1 MSAALAA
8 DGRLAVTVHDMSHR
22 VVPEIVGDTKKRLYA
37 QTMFRAIRKRA
48 SVIFTVS
55 SFSKDELRRHGQ
67 LTPEQYE
74 AMLALR
80 AFGTARGLTVGQ
92 LSERL
97 QVKHHTAVTLVN
109 KLVERGAASRTQGT
123 SDRREVYVKLTPQGT
138 DVLETTASV
147 RSRSS

>member
-1 MSAALAA
+1 MKPLRNEDYEALA
-8 DGRLAVTVHDMSHR
+8 G
-22 VVPEIVGDTKKRLYA
+22 
-37 QTMFRAIRKRA
+37 FRYGMRKFLR
-48 SVIFTVS
+48 
-55 SFSKDELRRHGQ
+55 FSKDELRRHGQ

-109 KLVERGAASRTQGT
+109 KLVERGAAMFGPHHPKE
-123 SDRREVYVKLTPQGT
+123 RRARGHPWAL
-138 DVLETTASV
+138 V
-147 RSRSS
+147 RAWAADIRR

>member
-1 MSAALAA
+1 MKPLRNEDYEALA
-8 DGRLAVTVHDMSHR
+8 G
-22 VVPEIVGDTKKRLYA
+22 
-37 QTMFRAIRKRA
+37 FRYGMRKFLR
-48 SVIFTVS
+48 
-55 SFSKDELRRHGQ
+55 FSKDELRRHGH

-138 DVLETTASV
+138 NVLETTASV
-147 RSRSS
+147 HRREIRDRSAELIAALERLQK

>member
-1 MSAALAA
+1 MKPLRNEDYEALA
-8 DGRLAVTVHDMSHR
+8 G
-22 VVPEIVGDTKKRLYA
+22 
-37 QTMFRAIRKRA
+37 FRYGMRKFLR
-48 SVIFTVS
+48 
-55 SFSKDELRRHGQ
+55 FSKDELRRHGQ

-97 QVKHHTAVTLVN
+97 RVKHHTAVTLVN

-138 DVLETTASV
+138 DVLETTANV
-147 RSRSS
+147 HRTEIRDRSAELIAALERLQK

>member
-1 MSAALAA
+1 MKPLRNEDYEALA
-8 DGRLAVTVHDMSHR
+8 G
-22 VVPEIVGDTKKRLYA
+22 
-37 QTMFRAIRKRA
+37 FRYGMRKFLR
-48 SVIFTVS
+48 
-55 SFSKDELRRHGQ
+55 FSKDELRRHGQ

-138 DVLETTASV
+138 NVLETTASV
-147 RSRSS
+147 HRREIRDRSAELIAALERLQK

>member
-1 MSAALAA
+1 MKPLRNEDYEALA
-8 DGRLAVTVHDMSHR
+8 G
-22 VVPEIVGDTKKRLYA
+22 
-37 QTMFRAIRKRA
+37 FRYGMRKFLR
-48 SVIFTVS
+48 
-55 SFSKDELRRHGQ
+55 FSKDELRRHGQ

-97 QVKHHTAVTLVN
+97 RVKHHTAVTLVN

-138 DVLETTASV
+138 DVLETTANGSG
-147 RSRSS
+147 RHGLFSRS